1 MEGIILGVLC
11 CCIILSATNGPV
23 YIISREGQQ
32 LFVKKYLPVSYK
44 QQLIAKIL
52 PGFILGY
59 VSVLIM
65 VLLAVFM
72 FKMPIWLGL
81 LILLVGWLPVL
92 FTCLTGLLID
102 VYNPKLDWDS
112 EQKAVKQNVN
122 VLYNMLAGI
131 IRRIDVILV
140 TFFPSLPTILI
151 VLTALYGLLCYI
163 IAKLLFTQGV
173 KQLIRLE
180 V

>member
-1 MEGIILGVLC
+1 
-11 CCIILSATNGPV
+11 
-23 YIISREGQQ
+23 
-32 LFVKKYLPVSYK
+32 
-44 QQLIAKIL
+44 LIAKIL

-131 IRRIDVILV
+131 IPGVLTIILV
-140 TFFPSLPTILI
+140 TFLPSLPTILI

>member
-1 MEGIILGVLC
+1 M
-11 CCIILSATNGPV
+11 
-23 YIISREGQQ
+23 
-32 LFVKKYLPVSYK
+32 
-44 QQLIAKIL
+44 IAKIL

-131 IRRIDVILV
+131 IPGVLTIILV
-140 TFFPSLPTILI
+140 TFLPSLPTILI